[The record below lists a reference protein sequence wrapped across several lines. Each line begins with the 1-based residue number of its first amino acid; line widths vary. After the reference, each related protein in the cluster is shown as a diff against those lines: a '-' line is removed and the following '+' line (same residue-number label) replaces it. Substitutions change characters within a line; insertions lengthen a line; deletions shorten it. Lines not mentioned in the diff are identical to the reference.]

1 MVVFIHHNYFWRYY
15 YMSRSEIKR
24 KAREQL
30 GRNIFATPW
39 LIAILVALIA
49 NAVISV
55 SSLVAFLFIGPISF
69 GISALFLKQARD
81 RKTMD
86 VVGLFGGFNDFG
98 QNFLLGFLSSLF
110 IALWSMLFVIPG
122 IVKRYSYSM
131 IYYIKADHPEYD
143 WKQCI
148 DESRRIMDG
157 HKWELFVLELSFIGW
172 WIVGSLCLGVGTL
185 WVASYVSAAK
195 AQFYRA
201 LIGDTADVV
210 EESAQ

>member
-1 MVVFIHHNYFWRYY
+1 
-15 YMSRSEIKR
+15 MSRSEIKR